1 MSATFLEPETD
12 KMVQFLGPETD
23 IILQF
28 LAPEKV
34 KMGQQNFWSQKLTKW
49 FSFWG
54 QKPYF
59 MGEWNF
65 MSKAVSCKEKI
76 NGVDCAKD
84 HSRLICGS
92 GIIYCLSVRSED
104 NVDESVPSFPQMEDV
119 RMENGVARLVYDNAV

>member
-1 MSATFLEPETD
+1 
-12 KMVQFLGPETD
+12 MVQFLGPETD

-59 MGEWNF
+59 MGEWNYIASGDRRSRF
-65 MSKAVSCKEKI
+65 RQSKHPFLKA
-76 NGVDCAKD
+76 
-84 HSRLICGS
+84 
-92 GIIYCLSVRSED
+92 
-104 NVDESVPSFPQMEDV
+104 
-119 RMENGVARLVYDNAV
+119 